1 MSLKLLVLLS
11 NGTVPVNPFV
21 SPRPTQARSV
31 LPEILVVIGDV
42 VRPPEL
48 LQGKNASVCAPTVG
62 AAILLRLNARM
73 VVTRNAA
80 KCLRRGSRGPK
91 LGLPFSPHRP
101 TEGNRL
107 ILMLRLAV
115 G

>member
-1 MSLKLLVLLS
+1 MTLKLLVLLS
-11 NGTVPVNPFV
+11 KGTVPVNPFV
-21 SPRPTQARSV
+21 SPRPTQARIV
-31 LPEILVVIGDV
+31 LPEILVVMGDV

-62 AAILLRLNARM
+62 AAIMASLNPRRI
-73 VVTRNAA
+73 VTVNAA
-80 KCLRRGSRGPK
+80 KGLKRGSRGR
-91 LGLPFSPHRP
+91 SPHHP
-101 TEGNRL
+101 TECNRL